1 MTCVHS
7 SSDELVSGDIVIKS
21 GLHSNIQTGTVT
33 SYDPTTHLTKA
44 QIYTIGGDSGAPIF
58 KDIDGT
64 NEHMYGVTVSAS
76 SDSNYGYY
84 YTP

>member
-1 MTCVHS
+1 MNTKMTCVHS

-58 KDIDGT
+58 KDIDG
-64 NEHMYGVTVSAS
+64 
-76 SDSNYGYY
+76 
-84 YTP
+84 